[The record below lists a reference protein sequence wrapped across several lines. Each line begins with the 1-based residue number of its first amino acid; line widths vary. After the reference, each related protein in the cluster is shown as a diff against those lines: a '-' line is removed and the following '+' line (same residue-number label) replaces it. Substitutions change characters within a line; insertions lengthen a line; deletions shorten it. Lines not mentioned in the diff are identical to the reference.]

1 MTLPLERYG
10 KVVFWWPTTQKDAQ
24 VYCKECDLCQS
35 LGQPTERA
43 QMPHQPVLPL
53 EPLQK
58 WGLDFMGP
66 FTPATAHTG
75 NKYILVATDYCT
87 KWLVAKALRDNMVAC
102 TAKLL
107 YEKIW
112 CQFDYPIELVTDQG
126 GQVLNAVIHG
136 LTNHYVVIHKKSTPY
151 CPQVKGLVESTNKT
165 ILIINENRTDWDT
178 KFHSTIWA
186 YCTSFKTS
194 NHSIPF

>member
-136 LTNHYVVIHKKSTPY
+136 LTNHYVVIHKKSTPLSQSFARVCY
-151 CPQVKGLVESTNKT
+151 LGGVRTKREQIHDRRDHRGLGLGSRWGRRV
-165 ILIINENRTDWDT
+165 
-178 KFHSTIWA
+178 
-186 YCTSFKTS
+186 
-194 NHSIPF
+194 